1 MRKLCLTLMALLAL
15 ALALGA
21 ASAEKAAN
29 INASCTFSAKGASRK
44 ELKTL
49 TDDSYKTYFAVRAG
63 GEISIDGKGKPLGS
77 ILLQF
82 YDRATETE
90 VLAQVGDVWIS
101 ASVRGKY
108 LSDWL
113 ELPEGTTA
121 VRVVNISKARMLM
134 AQITVFGPGDRP
146 DKSPEWHDCE
156 KADLMVFACHPD
168 DELLWLGG
176 LLPTYAGE
184 RGYEVQVVYGVP
196 STPQRRLELLDGLC
210 HCGVTCYPLFM
221 NLPDKRSTTLSGA
234 YKNWSKNKMCKLET
248 GFIRQYRPEVV
259 VTHDFNGEYGHG
271 GHRAMA
277 DTVRLSVG
285 YAADKT
291 KYEDS
296 SKAYGTWQVKK
307 FYVHLYKENQI
318 RLDWHVPL
326 SHFDGKDGMTVA
338 TEALDLHRSQ
348 VANGWAMEEGGDCDN
363 TLFGLYMTTVG
374 PDEAGNDLFEHIDLY
389 LEPSE
394 DE

>member
-1 MRKLCLTLMALLAL
+1 MRKLWIGLLTLLAL
-15 ALALGA
+15 AFCFGA
-21 ASAEKAAN
+21 ASAEKAVSV
-29 INASCTFSAKGASRK
+29 NASCDFAVKGASRK
-44 ELKTL
+44 EIKAL
-49 TDDSYKTYFAVRAG
+49 TDDSYKTYLTVRAG
-63 GEISIDGKGKPLGS
+63 GEITVDGKGKALGS

-90 VLAQVGDVWIS
+90 VLAQVGEVWIS
-101 ASVRGKY
+101 AGVRGEY

-113 ELPEGTTA
+113 ALPEGTKA
-121 VRVVNISKARMLM
+121 VRIVNTSESRMMM
-134 AQITVFGPGDRP
+134 AQVTLFGPGDRP

-184 RGYEVQVVYGVP
+184 RGLEVQVVYAVP
-196 STPQRRLELLDGLC
+196 STPIRRLELLDGLC
-210 HCGVTCYPLFM
+210 HCGVTCYPAFI

-234 YKNWSKNKMCKLET
+234 YKHWNKNRMCKMET
-248 GFIRQYRPEVV
+248 AFIRQYRPEVV
-259 VTHDFNGEYGHG
+259 VTHDFSGEYGHG
-271 GHRAMA
+271 GHRAVA

-285 YAADKT
+285 YAADSAKHTDSVKT
-291 KYEDS
+291 
-296 SKAYGTWQVKK
+296 YGTWQVKK
-307 FYVHLYKENQI
+307 FYVHLYAENRI

-326 SHFDGKDGMTVA
+326 TRFDGRDGMTVA

-348 VANGWAMEEGGDCDN
+348 VANGWAMEEGGACDN
-363 TLFGLYMTTVG
+363 SLFGLYLTTVG
-374 PDEAGNDLFEHIDLY
+374 PDEAGNDLFEHIGL
-389 LEPSE
+389 SE

>member
-1 MRKLCLTLMALLAL
+1 MRKLMLILLTLAALL
-15 ALALGA
+15 LALGA
-21 ASAEKAAN
+21 ASAEKAAE
-29 INASCTFSAKGASRK
+29 INGACVFSAKGASRK
-44 ELKTL
+44 ELKAL
-49 TDDSYKTYFAVRAG
+49 TDGSYKTYLAVRAG
-63 GEISIDGKGKPLGS
+63 GEIAVDGKGKELGS

-90 VLAQVGDVWIS
+90 VLAQVGDLWIS
-101 ASVRGKY
+101 AGTRGKY

-113 ELPEGTTA
+113 ALPEGTRA
-121 VRVVNISKARMLM
+121 VRVVNKSKARMMM

-184 RGYEVQVVYGVP
+184 RGLETVVVYGVP

-210 HCGVTCYPLFM
+210 HCGVTCYPAFM
-221 NLPDKRSTTLSGA
+221 NLPDRRSNTLAGA
-234 YKNWSKNKMCKLET
+234 YKHWNKNRMCKLET
-248 GFIRQYRPEVV
+248 GFIRQYRPDVV
-259 VTHDFNGEYGHG
+259 VTHDFGGEYGHG

-285 YAADKT
+285 YAADTGKFA
-291 KYEDS
+291 ES
-296 SKAYGTWQVKK
+296 AKAYGVWQVKK
-307 FYVHLYKENQI
+307 FYVHLYAENRIQ
-318 RLDWHVPL
+318 LDWHAPL
-326 SHFDGKDGMTVA
+326 ARFDGRDGMTVA

-348 VANGWAMEEGGDCDN
+348 VANGWAMEEGGACDN
-363 TLFGLYMTTVG
+363 SLFGLYLTTVG
-374 PDEAGNDLFEHIDLY
+374 PDEAGDDLFEHIGL
-389 LEPSE
+389 SE